1 MKKIAIFGG
10 SFDPFTPAHRN
21 IVEKASEIV
30 NEILIVPTIVDWYRQ
45 DKDKWLTNEQ
55 KIETI
60 VNVMT
65 NAKLRAGCEWSYM
78 RDELDLQDTIARF
91 GFDGVEKDRY
101 LKDRCFFDTLVDIL
115 KYYNSNYENEDYQFY
130 FIVGTDQC
138 KKFKEWKNWQSI
150 LKYATMIVVQGRDN
164 EVADTDIPHITIKI
178 DPEFADVS
186 GTKLRAEWQPK
197 GYEQFKDWCEY
208 EYRVTCGE
216 EEVLEH
222 TPIFDLVRAPLIKRP
237 FDPEKCKGANKYR
250 YGLRPYLIKA
260 PDWAT
265 VIVEKNGQYLMV
277 NQFRYGT
284 KKLSNE
290 FPCGMIEK
298 DELPLNAALR
308 ELREE
313 TGLVVPSERVLS
325 LGHVS
330 PNPAFMTN
338 HMFYFYVNL
347 DLLNEDEYRLEDTEF
362 DENEDIKM
370 FWKDAKE
377 VERDMFADPNTSSLM
392 IAALA
397 KLNYMRK

>member
-60 VNVMT
+60 VNVMI
-65 NAKLRAGCEWSYM
+65 CM
-78 RDELDLQDTIARF
+78 
-91 GFDGVEKDRY
+91 
-101 LKDRCFFDTLVDIL
+101 DRCSAWI
-115 KYYNSNYENEDYQFY
+115 YNSNYENEDYQFY

-164 EVADTDIPHITIKI
+164 EVAVTDIPHRTIKI

-222 TPIFDLVRAPLIKRP
+222 TPIFDLVRAPLVKRP

-260 PDWAT
+260 PNWAT

-308 ELREE
+308 ELKEE

-338 HMFYFYVNL
+338 HMFYFFVNL
-347 DLLNEDEYRLEDTEF
+347 DLLNENEYRFEDTEF

-377 VERDMFADPNTSSLM
+377 VEQEMFANTDTSSLM